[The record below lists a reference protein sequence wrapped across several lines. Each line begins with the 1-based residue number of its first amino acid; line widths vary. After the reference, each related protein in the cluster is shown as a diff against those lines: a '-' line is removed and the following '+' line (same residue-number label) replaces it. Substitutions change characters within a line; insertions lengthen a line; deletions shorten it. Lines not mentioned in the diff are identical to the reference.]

1 MVICTETIPCDSW
14 SKAARV
20 RAIPF
25 MHTEPDTPDS
35 SEANPTLRVLVAD
48 DGKNAADIL
57 GLFVKMEGYEV
68 RVVYDGE
75 EAVREWE
82 GFFPHVIL
90 MDLQMPGTDGFEA
103 TRRIREAPGGERPL
117 IYALSGFDQAEVR
130 RQCEAAGFH
139 QLIPKPV
146 SPADLRELLKES
158 ARIVEDANEAKV

>member
-1 MVICTETIPCDSW
+1 
-14 SKAARV
+14 
-20 RAIPF
+20 
-25 MHTEPDTPDS
+25 MHTDPDTRS
-35 SEANPTLRVLVAD
+35 SAEASPTLRVLVAD

-68 RVVYDGE
+68 RVVYDGAD
-75 EAVREWE
+75 AVREAE
-82 GFFPHVIL
+82 DFLPHVIL

-103 TRRIREAPGGERPL
+103 TRRIRQGPRGERPL

-146 SPADLRELLKES
+146 SPGDLRELLKES
-158 ARIVEDANEAKV
+158 ARIVEDANGAEV